1 MKAREDIA
9 IFIAAQE
16 GVDKFYI
23 DWVQFGL
30 EEESIPYERMD
41 VQEED
46 PKVLADLA
54 QKKSRLGIGIGV
66 NQAGFSCLSSSDF
79 KEGDVLF
86 LEQRDQEKQFR
97 NLGVNGARLLKGSPF
112 KLEGGF
118 N

>member
-16 GVDKFYI
+16 GVDKSYI

-54 QKKSRLGIGIGV
+54 KKKI
-66 NQAGFSCLSSSDF
+66 QAGHWHRGQPS
-79 KEGDVLF
+79 GLF
-86 LEQRDQEKQFR
+86 LPKFK
-97 NLGVNGARLLKGSPF
+97 RL
-112 KLEGGF
+112 
-118 N
+118 